1 MAFLSVGIVA
11 HVDAGKT
18 TLTEALLYTAGAIKR
33 IGRVD
38 KGDCFLDTH
47 SIERERGITVFSK
60 QAVMLHEGT
69 QITLIDTPGHMDF
82 VTETERTFS
91 VLDACILVISATEP
105 IRAHTKTLWRQ
116 LAAHRIPVYIFVNKT
131 DAAEKTHAELLAALR
146 EELDGRCAD
155 FSLPMP
161 RFAEETAAV
170 NEALMAH
177 FFEKESLPEDAVR
190 HEIRA
195 RRLFPVWFGSAL
207 KNQGVSAFLDG
218 LVRYAEVPTYGDIL
232 GAKVYKIARDAQG
245 NRLSYLKIIGGT
257 LRTKDRLSLIT
268 EKGEETE
275 EKVEQIR
282 LYSGDKFRTVTEAA
296 AGQVCVLPGLQNTF
310 CGQGIGIA
318 ANDTRSAFEPIL
330 TYRLQLAPPTDLYTA
345 YDILLRLAEEDPSL
359 QPVFDEQHGELL
371 LHLMGDIHAEILART
386 LLDRFGLSVTFGQ
399 GKILY
404 KETIAAPVYGA
415 GHFEPLCH
423 YAEVHLHLTPLAPGT
438 GLVFVSDC
446 STDFLALNWQRLVLT
461 HLQERAHR
469 GVLTG
474 SPVTDMEIAL
484 VGGKAHNK
492 HTEGGDFRQATY
504 RALRQGL
511 MKARSVLLEPYMS
524 FRLELPSEF
533 LGRAMTDLTLCAA
546 SLDAPETVG
555 KTAVLTGT
563 GPVATLR
570 SYPAE
575 LRAYTRAEGHM
586 QLTFAGYFPCHNTEE
601 VTAACS
607 YDPLLDDRHTPHS
620 VFCKNGAGYV
630 VPWDEADALMHV
642 PCTWEK
648 TAAPEETR
656 TVRASV
662 RRYADAAEEDRDL
675 QRIFEATY
683 GKIKPRTVKEK
694 TVYSADETTHKPKA
708 DKARTPLPP
717 KDRYLLIDG
726 YNIIY
731 AWDDLR
737 ALASPSLSHARDAL
751 IRRLCNYAGFCR
763 ENVILVFD
771 AYLVKGGEGH
781 VESFGPVSVVYT
793 KEKQTADAYIERA
806 SYEIARAHT
815 VRVATSDAAEQMIA
829 LGNGALRITPEELA
843 EDLQEAEAQ
852 IRTCIQAR
860 R

>member
-1 MAFLSVGIVA
+1 MAFLTVGIVA

-47 SIERERGITVFSK
+47 RIERERGITVFSK
-60 QAVMLHEGT
+60 QAVMLHEDT

-131 DAAEKTHAELLAALR
+131 DAAERTHAELLATLR

-155 FSLPMP
+155 FCLPMP

-177 FFEKESLPEDAVR
+177 FFDTESLPQEAVR
-190 HEIRA
+190 HEIRC

-207 KNQGVSAFLDG
+207 KNEGVHAFLDG
-218 LVRYAEVPTYGDIL
+218 LVRYAEAPKYGDIL

-245 NRLSYLKIIGGT
+245 NRLSYVKIVGGT
-257 LRTKDRLSLIT
+257 LRAKDRLCLT
-268 EKGEETE
+268 TQTGEATE

-282 LYSGDKFRTVTEAA
+282 LYSGDKFRTVPEAT
-296 AGQVCVLPGLQNTF
+296 AGQVCVLVGMQNTF

-318 ANDTRSAFEPIL
+318 PTDSHGAFEPIL
-330 TYRLQLAPPTDLYTA
+330 TYRLQPAPPADIYVA
-345 YDILLRLAEEDPSL
+345 YEILLRLAEEDPTL
-359 QPVFDEQHGELL
+359 RPVFDEQHGELL
-371 LHLMGDIHAEILART
+371 LHLMGDMHAEVLTRT
-386 LLDRFGLSVTFGQ
+386 LLDRFGLSVSFGE
-399 GKILY
+399 GSIVY
-404 KETIAAPVYGA
+404 KETVDAPVYGA

-423 YAEVHLHLTPLAPGT
+423 YAEVHLRLRPLAPGT

-446 STDFLALNWQRLVLT
+446 SADLLALHWQRLVLT

-474 SPVTDMEIAL
+474 SPITDMEIAL

-511 MKARSVLLEPYMS
+511 MKAHSILLEPYMS
-524 FRLELPSEF
+524 FRVEVPLEF
-533 LGRAMTDLTLCAA
+533 LGRAMTDLNLRSAL
-546 SLDAPETVG
+546 LDPPQTTQ
-555 KTAVLTGT
+555 KIAVLTGS

-570 SYPAE
+570 SYAAQ
-575 LRAYTRAEGHM
+575 LRAYTRAEGQM
-586 QLTFAGYFPCHNTEE
+586 QLTFAGYFPCHNTDE
-601 VTAACS
+601 VTAAVG
-607 YDPLLDDRHTPHS
+607 YDPLLDERHTPHS

-630 VPWDEADALMHV
+630 VPWEEADALMHV
-642 PCTWEK
+642 PCTWK
-648 TAAPEETR
+648 TSSAPTQ
-656 TVRASV
+656 TDTHIVRATV
-662 RRYADAAEEDRDL
+662 RRYADAAEEDKDL

-683 GKIKPRTVKEK
+683 GKIKPRRV
-694 TVYSADETTHKPKA
+694 SRQTTYAAAEEPK
-708 DKARTPLPP
+708 KQKVRTPPAP

-737 ALASPSLSHARDAL
+737 ALASPTLSHARDAL

-781 VESFGPVSVVYT
+781 VENYGAVSVVYT

-829 LGNGALRITPEELA
+829 LGNGALRITPDELA
-843 EDLQEAEAQ
+843 QELCSVEEQ
-852 IRTCIQAR
+852 IRTCIQLR